1 MATFREWFPIFL
13 SLGAIIGGYFTL
25 KTKVDQVI
33 KALADFLNEEYKEFK
48 EDQGVRVRKL
58 EIDAEGT
65 ARAQAEINAQL
76 KEQYHDIKRDLYDI
90 KQLVGNKRID

>member
-1 MATFREWFPIFL
+1 MGTLREWFPIFL

-25 KTKVDQVI
+25 KAKVDQVI
-33 KALADFLNEEYKEFK
+33 KALADFLNDDYKGFK
-48 EDQGVRVRKL
+48 EEQGMRVRKL
-58 EIDAEGT
+58 EIDSEGT